1 MWNSWYNAGMKIQ
14 FQLFQIIS
22 PNSWSKS
29 LSPVSST
36 ARYFSKHVL
45 VCNQRSWKMHWKMH
59 NGLSFCIVI
68 ISKWA
73 IYDSTWTKSPNHIC
87 VFDLRKDVR
96 TESFWGDGIQLVGKS
111 LTPPYKTNKLEVSM
125 GFHNKLPG
133 FLSLSSFKWKHFL
146 L

>member
-1 MWNSWYNAGMKIQ
+1 MPEWKFSFSYSKLFPQIPDQKVCRQ
-14 FQLFQIIS
+14 FPQQQGTFQ
-22 PNSWSKS
+22 NN
-29 LSPVSST
+29 
-36 ARYFSKHVL
+36 VL
-45 VCNQRSWKMHWKMH
+45 VCNRRSWKMHWKMH

-111 LTPPYKTNKLEVSM
+111 LTPAYKTNKLEVSM